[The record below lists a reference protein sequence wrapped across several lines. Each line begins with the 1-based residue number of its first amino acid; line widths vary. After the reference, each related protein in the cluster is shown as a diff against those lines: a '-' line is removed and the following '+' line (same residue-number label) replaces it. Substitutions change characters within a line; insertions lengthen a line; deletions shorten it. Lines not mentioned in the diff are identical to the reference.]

1 MNHADLIDTLL
12 KVHGAIAGLALVVF
26 YTYSDRTDGFGTSLK
41 GITSV
46 IAEMRRRI
54 VAELSK
60 RLDPVFQS
68 PGSDPSP
75 LFDAGG
81 NTYVEHSVNPVGSEA
96 YREAL
101 RDFLEG
107 HSEAMADYRSLTVAC
122 NAWCFWAGVFSWLV
136 LGLFVWQ
143 VIVVGSVFLDKVS
156 AWTLPDGLNCAFWVP
171 TVLAGVGCI
180 IAVIC
185 RCLYFN
191 KMTKLRVKYG
201 EL

>member
-1 MNHADLIDTLL
+1 MNHADLINTLL
-12 KVHGAIAGLALVVF
+12 TAHGTLAGLALVVF

-54 VAELSK
+54 TAELGN

-68 PGSDPSP
+68 PGSVPSP
-75 LFDAGG
+75 LFAPDG

-101 RDFLEG
+101 RDFVES
-107 HSEAMADYRSLTVAC
+107 HSESMADYRSLTVAC
-122 NAWCFWAGVFSWLV
+122 SAWCFWAGTFSWLV
-136 LGLFVWQ
+136 LGLLVWQ
-143 VIVVGSVFLDKVS
+143 VIVVGSVFLDKLSV
-156 AWTLPDGLNCAFWVP
+156 WTLPDGLNCAFWGP
-171 TVLAGVGCI
+171 TVLVGASCMV
-180 IAVIC
+180 AVVC

-191 KMTKLRVKYG
+191 KLTKLRVKHG